1 MKKLFLMLGFAGATF
16 FAFAQTTPQTT
27 PGAAPQTAP
36 APDPNAPEFK
46 WEETT
51 MEYGTVKKGDQDNAT
66 REFKFV
72 NTGKSALII
81 SSCRGSCG
89 CTVPTCPTEPILP
102 GAKGTIK
109 VHYDINRVG
118 EFTKTVTV
126 TSNAK
131 SPNETLK
138 IHGIVND
145 PDAGKPAPT
154 ATTPVQPAPMPAP
167 VAVAPK
173 PAPVAAAGP
182 VHSDFDGT
190 YNYQKKGGVWQTA
203 LKSAPDKWVPI
214 ADSKWSSAVE
224 KLNARYPKD

>member
-1 MKKLFLMLGFAGATF
+1 MKKLFLMLSLAGASV
-16 FAFAQTTPQTT
+16 FAFAQTAPAKPGDATT
-27 PGAAPQTAP
+27 TTP
-36 APDPNAPEFK
+36 APDPNAPDFK
-46 WEETT
+46 WESTT
-51 MEYGTVKKGDQDNAT
+51 IDYGTVKKGDESNGV
-66 REFKFV
+66 REFKFT
-72 NTGKSALII
+72 NAGKSALII

-145 PDAGKPAPT
+145 PDAGKTPPPS
-154 ATTPVQPAPMPAP
+154 TTPVQPAPVQPAP
-167 VAVAPK
+167 TSP
-173 PAPVAAAGP
+173 
-182 VHSDFDGT
+182 H
-190 YNYQKKGGVWQTA
+190 
-203 LKSAPDKWVPI
+203 
-214 ADSKWSSAVE
+214 
-224 KLNARYPKD
+224 

>member
-1 MKKLFLMLGFAGATF
+1 MLGLAGASI
-16 FAFAQTTPQTT
+16 FAFAQTAPQAA
-27 PGAAPQTAP
+27 PAAAAPQTTTP
-36 APDPNAPEFK
+36 APDPNAPDFK
-46 WEETT
+46 WENTT
-51 MEYGTVKKGDQDNAT
+51 MEYGTVKKGDQDAAT

-145 PDAGKPAPT
+145 PDAGKPAP
-154 ATTPVQPAPMPAP
+154 ATTTPAPTPAP
-167 VAVAPK
+167 ATGK
-173 PAPVAAAGP
+173 
-182 VHSDFDGT
+182 
-190 YNYQKKGGVWQTA
+190 
-203 LKSAPDKWVPI
+203 
-214 ADSKWSSAVE
+214 
-224 KLNARYPKD
+224 